1 MRWKDAT
8 CPNNPN
14 ADFSE
19 IGKEIGVTKQ
29 RACQIYQ
36 IAMRKFVKRLKILG
50 IYQDFLEYYGDAIH
64 RDDDSHYA
72 SRFRG

>member
-14 ADFSE
+14 ADFGE
-19 IGKEIGVTKQ
+19 IGKAIGVTKQ

-36 IAMRKFVKRLKILG
+36 IAMRKFVKKLKILG

-64 RDDDSHYA
+64 RDDDSRFV
-72 SRFRG
+72 SRLR